1 LFRNRETVR
10 GVGTVA
16 LVVLLVVSVSAG
28 GVAVSAAT
36 AAGTVSGDK
45 TTATADIDESL
56 RERSG
61 TVQAVVRFPAA
72 DTTSM
77 SPAARTERLR
87 RHAERSQS
95 SFRAF
100 AADTPSVDIE
110 RSFWLTNA
118 MLVSVD
124 TETTPLETLA
134 DVEGVTRIHE
144 NYGGELQAT
153 AAETT
158 ASNDNEP
165 RPRQSAEGPSVASGI
180 DQISA
185 QTAWQFHGTR
195 GEGSAVA
202 ILDTGVDPEGHA
214 GIADSLSRGGWAEFD
229 PRTGERVESDPYDP
243 KGHGTRLSGIV
254 AGGQTDEGV
263 AYGVAPETA
272 LYHGKVVGERG
283 FSFASVTAGMEWAVE
298 NDVDAVSL
306 SLGPVRY
313 AGAFV
318 EPVENARSAGVV
330 VVGSIGNTGRYT
342 SVGPG
347 NLLTAVGVGSVD
359 AEGSVPEWSGGEEI
373 DTQRYWGKNAP
384 SQWGDEY
391 TVPEV
396 TAPGVG
402 VTVSQPGGGYG
413 TGEGSSY
420 ATPHVAGVAALAASA
435 TDAGMAKIESAIV
448 GTALH
453 PDAREPFSVDPGRD
467 DRHGSGVV
475 NAVATLS
482 RLRAEETLSGTVTTA
497 DGEPLEGVLVASEAG
512 PRTRTDADGRYTLEL
527 SPGEQPVVALGV
539 GFEPAVEPLDPATTD
554 GQSFELT
561 SGDVGARTLEPL
573 RDRVGP
579 GQQAVTTLEVGAAES
594 VSVDADTQ
602 GLVQQDALTLR
613 INGETASFGETVDL
627 GSSERPRRLTI
638 EIGTEEGT
646 PPGSVEPTVRL
657 EGGGESLS
665 GSLGRLYVH
674 SDPLR
679 IGSDVPV
686 DIQEPVDV
694 LAPGTTIVLEDGTY
708 EASEAG
714 PASLVLDR
722 PISLVAAEGANPT
735 LVASSDAESGILVTA
750 NDVEIRGL
758 EIDGNGSETTV
769 QVGTQG
775 TGRETVAPSG
785 VTVAENR
792 LLGGTDGLVTWGGPA
807 LLVERN
813 RVAAQRDGI
822 RVSDPQRSTVRDNV
836 IEGANTGIRIEGSAT
851 DVTGNRI
858 SGAKTGI
865 HIEVPL
871 GKLEALAVEFGPI
884 AGNEIGDSAEGL
896 RIVGGVPEGS
906 VGDNT
911 FRNVTTNRV
920 TTGNGSDGGPT
931 GPGGTGDSALGVAL
945 YAATGVSVAS
955 LFVPYGIRRLR
966 RR

>member
-1 LFRNRETVR
+1 M
-10 GVGTVA
+10 
-16 LVVLLVVSVSAG
+16 LLVVSVLTA
-28 GVAVSAAT
+28 GVAASTGA
-36 AAGTVSGDK
+36 AAGTASSAEP
-45 TTATADIDESL
+45 TATADIDESL
-56 RERSG
+56 RDRTG

-72 DTTSM
+72 DTAGVSSTD
-77 SPAARTERLR
+77 RVERLQ

-95 SFRAF
+95 PFRAF
-100 AADTPSVDIE
+100 AADTPGVDVE

-134 DVEGVTRIHE
+134 EVEGVSRIHE
-144 NYGGELQAT
+144 NYGGNLQAT
-153 AAETT
+153 GGETT
-158 ASNDNEP
+158 GASNDHVP
-165 RPRQSAEGPSVASGI
+165 RPRQSDEGPPVAPGI

-185 QTAWQFHGTR
+185 QTAWQFHDTR

-214 GIADSLSRGGWAEFD
+214 GIADSLSRGGWAEFH
-229 PRTGERVESDPYDP
+229 PRTGERVESEPYDP

-283 FSFASVTAGMEWAVE
+283 FSFASVTAGMEWAIE
-298 NDVDAVSL
+298 NDVDVVSL

-313 AGAFV
+313 ADAFL
-318 EPVENARSAGVV
+318 EPVENARGAGVV
-330 VVGSIGNTGRYT
+330 VVGSIGNAGRYT

-347 NLLTAVGVGSVD
+347 NLPTAVGVGSVD
-359 AEGSVPEWSGGEEI
+359 SDGSVPEWSGGEAV
-373 DTQRYWGKNAP
+373 DTQRYWGENAP
-384 SQWGDEY
+384 SQWGDNY

-435 TDAGMAKIESAIV
+435 TDAEMAEIESALVQTSI
-448 GTALH
+448 H

-467 DRHGSGVV
+467 DRHGSGAV
-475 NAVATLS
+475 NAVATVS
-482 RLRAEETLSGTVTTA
+482 RLRASETVSGVVTTA
-497 DGEPLEGVLVASEAG
+497 DGEPLEGALVGSEAG

-527 SPGEQPVVALGV
+527 PPGEQPVVALGV
-539 GFEPAVEPLDPATTD
+539 GFDPTVETLDPATTD
-554 GQSFELT
+554 QQSFELT
-561 SGDVGARTLEPL
+561 SGAPGARTLQPL
-573 RDRVGP
+573 GDRVDP
-579 GQQAVTTLEVGAAES
+579 GQPAVTTLEVGSAES
-594 VSVDADTQ
+594 VTVEVNTQ
-602 GLVQQDALTLR
+602 GLVQRDALTLR
-613 INGETASFGETVDL
+613 IDGEAVSFGETVDL
-627 GSSERPRRLTI
+627 EPSETPRRLTI
-638 EIGTEEGT
+638 EIDTEEGT
-646 PPGSVEPTVRL
+646 PPGSVEPMVRL
-657 EGGGESLS
+657 EGESESLS
-665 GSLGRLYVH
+665 G
-674 SDPLR
+674 R
-679 IGSDVPV
+679 IGRFYIHTDPVRIGPDVPV

-735 LVASSDAESGILVTA
+735 LVASSDAENGVLITA

-758 EIDGNGSETTV
+758 EIDGDGAETTV
-769 QVGTQG
+769 QVGTQA

-785 VTVAENR
+785 VTVADNR

-836 IEGANTGIRIEGSAT
+836 IQGANTGIRIEGSAT
-851 DVTGNRI
+851 DIAGNRI
-858 SGAKTGI
+858 SGAETGI

-871 GKLEALAVEFGPI
+871 EALEALAVEFGPI
-884 AGNEIGDSAEGL
+884 AGNEISDSAEGL

-920 TTGNGSDGGPT
+920 TTGNGSGSAPT

-945 YAATGVSVAS
+945 YAATGVSVAL